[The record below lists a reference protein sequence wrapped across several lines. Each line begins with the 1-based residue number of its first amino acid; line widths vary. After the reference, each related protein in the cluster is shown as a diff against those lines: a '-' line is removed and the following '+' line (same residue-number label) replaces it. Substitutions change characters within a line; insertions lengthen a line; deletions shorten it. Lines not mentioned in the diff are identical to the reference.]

1 MPVSTV
7 TYTAN
12 GSNNQFSITFPYIDA
27 AHVRISVD
35 GSSASFTFHNSTT
48 AQLNSTPTSG
58 QTVVVYRQTPS
69 TALVDFTDGSTLFE
83 SDLDLANT
91 QARYIS
97 EEARDR
103 ADIAAALVTVNN
115 VNINVVAGIADNV
128 TAVAENNATITTVA
142 GDTAEIVAVASKLS
156 EISSLATTE
165 NFANMSALGTI
176 ASDITA
182 VANVA
187 STMSAAA
194 QNAVD
199 AAASATLAGTHA
211 ASAATALDDF
221 DDKYLGVFTFA
232 ATPAVDNDG
241 DPLETGALF
250 YDSTNSVMKVWE
262 GSSWISAAAS
272 ASASFIEYRFVATE
286 GQTSFTGADAN
297 GATLG
302 FIVNNCS
309 VTLNGVKLSIGT
321 DFTTPS
327 GMVVTLIE
335 AASLNDI
342 LVVEAFSSFAV
353 SDAFLKS
360 AGGTINGPLEVNG
373 VLTTGNV
380 LVKKVGRETIWVPA
394 SAMYPLLM
402 GGCAPLAHV
411 QMNATL
417 NYRPEIVT
425 LDFDD
430 TTTETA
436 QFSVS
441 LPKSWDLQKTIKCRV
456 YWSSTNLTTNGCTW
470 GLRAVTVS
478 DGSNLYYGM
487 PDSILITDSNNP
499 LTQHPAYTTIGQEL
513 NISGISSNINIT
525 GTPTLESLLYFNIHR
540 IPMNGSDTLS
550 GDARL
555 HGIKLYYDTN
565 AGNDE

>member
-103 ADIAAALVTVNN
+103 ADNAETAVTANKA
-115 VNINVVAGIADNV
+115 NIDTVAGIADNV
-128 TAVAENNATITTVA
+128 TTVAGANANISTVA

-165 NFANMSALGTI
+165 NFANMSALGPV
-176 ASDITA
+176 ASDIAA
-182 VANVA
+182 VASVA

-262 GSSWISAAAS
+262 GSSWIGAAAS

-297 GATLG
+297 GSTLG
-302 FIVNNCS
+302 FLVNNCS
-309 VTLNGVKLSIGT
+309 VSLNGVRLSIGA

-327 GMVVTLIE
+327 GTVVTLIQ

-342 LVVEAFSSFAV
+342 LVVEALNSFAV

-360 AGGTINGPLEVNG
+360 AGGTINGSLTVDG
-373 VLTTGNV
+373 TITTGSA
-380 LVKKVGRETIWVPA
+380 LVKNVGKETIWVPA
-394 SAMYPLLM
+394 SAMSPSVTQ
-402 GGCAPLAHV
+402 GCAPLATIEIYS
-411 QMNATL
+411 N
-417 NYRPEIVT
+417 RPNIST
-425 LDFDD
+425 LDFD
-430 TTTETA
+430 TSIIEHA
-436 QFSVS
+436 EFGVAF
-441 LPKSWDLQKTIKCRV
+441 PKSWNKDDVTFQI
-456 YWSSTNLTTNGCTW
+456 YWSAQSTSSNGVSFNMTALALNDTSDINLIG
-470 GLRAVTVS
+470 
-478 DGSNLYYGM
+478 YG
-487 PDSILITDSNNP
+487 PQVALTDTHSASFTKINITSESSALSIGTSNNP
-499 LTQHPAYTTIGQEL
+499 APSDSAIVYFKLQRQTY
-513 NISGISSNINIT
+513 SSN
-525 GTPTLESLLYFNIHR
+525 
-540 IPMNGSDTLS
+540 DTLAS
-550 GDARL
+550 DVRV
-555 HGIKLYYDTN
+555 HGIKLFFTTN
-565 AGNDE
+565 AGDDT

>member
-1 MPVSTV
+1 
-7 TYTAN
+7 
-12 GSNNQFSITFPYIDA
+12 
-27 AHVRISVD
+27 
-35 GSSASFTFHNSTT
+35 
-48 AQLNSTPTSG
+48 
-58 QTVVVYRQTPS
+58 
-69 TALVDFTDGSTLFE
+69 LVDFTDGSTLFE

-165 NFANMSALGTI
+165 NFANMSTLGTI
-176 ASDITA
+176 APDITA

-211 ASAATALDDF
+211 AAAATALDDF

-262 GSSWISAAAS
+262 GSSWIGAAAS

-360 AGGTINGPLEVNG
+360 AGGTINGPLEVSG

-394 SAMYPLLM
+394 SAMYPLSM
-402 GGCAPLAHV
+402 GGCAPLAQV
-411 QMNATL
+411 QMNTTL

-430 TTTETA
+430 TTAETA

-441 LPKSWDLQKTIKCRV
+441 LPKSWDGQKTISYRV
-456 YWSSTNLTTNGCTW
+456 YWSSTNNASTNGCTW
-470 GLRAVTVS
+470 GMRAVTVS
-478 DGSNLYYGM
+478 DNSSLYLGM
-487 PDSILITDSNNP
+487 PNSILITDSQNP
-499 LTQHPAYTTIGQEL
+499 QAANYTGEKL
-513 NISGISSNINIT
+513 NISGISSHINIT
-525 GTPTLESLLYFNIHR
+525 GTPTLESLIYFNIIR
-540 IPMNGSDTLS
+540 IPNDSSDTLS

>member
-12 GSNNQFSITFPYIDA
+12 GSTNQFSITFPYIDA
-27 AHVRISVD
+27 AHVLVSVN
-35 GSSASFTFHNSTT
+35 GSSASFSFHNSTT
-48 AQLNSTPTSG
+48 AQLSSTPTSG
-58 QTVVVYRQTPS
+58 QTVVVFRQTPS
-69 TALVDFTDGSTLFE
+69 SALVDFTDGSTLFE

-91 QARYIS
+91 QARFLS

-103 ADIAAALVTVNN
+103 ADSAITTVTANN
-115 VNINVVAGIADNV
+115 VNINTVAGIADNV
-128 TAVAENNATITTVA
+128 TAVAGNNANINVVA
-142 GDTAEIVAVASKLS
+142 EDTADISAVASKLS

-165 NFANMSALGTI
+165 NFANMSTLGATGVVADI
-176 ASDITA
+176 AA
-182 VANVA
+182 VAGVT
-187 STMSAAA
+187 STMAASA
-194 QNAVD
+194 QNATD

-211 ASAATALDDF
+211 AAAATALDDF

-232 ATPAVDNDG
+232 ATPTVDNDG
-241 DPLETGALF
+241 DALETGALF
-250 YDSTNSVMKVWE
+250 YDSTNAVMKVWD
-262 GSSWISAAAS
+262 GSSWIAATAPAS
-272 ASASFIEYRFVATE
+272 TSFIEYRFVATA

-297 GATLG
+297 GSTLG

-309 VTLNGVKLSIGT
+309 VSLNGVKLSIGT

-327 GMVVTLIE
+327 GTVVTLTQ

-342 LVVEAFSSFAV
+342 LVVEAFKSFAV

-360 AGGTINGPLEVNG
+360 AGGTINGSLAVDG
-373 VLTTGNV
+373 TITTGSA

-394 SAMYPLLM
+394 SAMYPLTA
-402 GGCAPLAHV
+402 GGCAPLAQA
-411 QMNATL
+411 QMHAST

-430 TTTETA
+430 TFFEGA

-441 LPKSWDLQKTIKCRV
+441 LPKSWDRQETISYRV
-456 YWSSTNLTTNGCTW
+456 YWSTTNTTSTSGCAW
-470 GLRAVTVS
+470 GLQAVTVS
-478 DGSNLYYGM
+478 DGGNLYLGM
-487 PDSILITDSNNP
+487 PAATVINDQHQPTS
-499 LTQHPAYTTIGQEL
+499 LTGDLL
-513 NISGISSNINIT
+513 NISGVSANINIT
-525 GTPTLESLLYFNIHR
+525 GVPTLESLIYFNISR
-540 IPMNGSDTLS
+540 LPNDSQDTLS

-555 HGIKLYYDTN
+555 HGIKLYYHTN